1 MNGPV
6 QNKQE
11 QQSEKFVVY
20 GMMAAMVFMVAIPL
34 LAIAGEHIEQLLLGW
49 LYFPLRTVPQMSI
62 DWPTAILGT
71 VCSLLFVVGLHRT
84 ARWFLRSTTEEA
96 VAVTY
101 NWTWRSS
108 LVVSAT
114 LFVLFASGTALV
126 GATHQFIWLLSGRSD
141 SSSEAIP
148 VSELGAVAQAR
159 DAARRTMARNELKQF
174 GLALHNF
181 HDTFGAFPPGGTMNE
196 DGELLHGWAVFLGMY
211 TSYYAKDVDY
221 RMSWR
226 TPPNDRV
233 YKCQISDFLN
243 PAQPGSVFDSEGFG
257 LCHWAGNI
265 HVLPIRLVRPDDSKA
280 HDGYSGYVEQ
290 LKKRK
295 QAVSLDQI
303 TDGTSNT
310 ILLGTVGERFKP
322 WGHPANVRDPALG
335 INRSPEGFGGPH
347 GWHGGMF
354 LMCDGSVKFLSDKT
368 DLKMMKALA
377 TPAGGE
383 TIPEEFAI
391 RHLR

>member
-20 GMMAAMVFMVAIPL
+20 GVIAAMVFMVAIPL

-49 LYFPLRTVPQMSI
+49 LYFPLRTIPQMSI

-126 GATHQFIWLLSGRSD
+126 GATHQVIWVLSGQGRSSD
-141 SSSEAIP
+141 EN
-148 VSELGAVAQAR
+148 VSAAELGAVASAR
-159 DAARRTMARNELKQF
+159 EAARRTQTRNNLKMV
-174 GLALHNF
+174 GLAIHNT
-181 HDTFGAFPPGGTMNE
+181 HDTFLALPPGGTIDQ
-196 DGELLHGWAVFLGMY
+196 DGTLMHGWAIFLGNFANY
-211 TSYYAKDVDY
+211 TNSGIDFSVPWNK
-221 RMSWR
+221 
-226 TPPNDRV
+226 PPNDRF
-233 YKCQISDFLN
+233 YKCGLPDYIN
-243 PAQPGSVFDSEGFG
+243 PAIPAPHFDSDGYG
-257 LCHWAGNI
+257 LSHMAGNVR
-265 HVLPIRLVRPDDSKA
+265 VLPVQQSHPDPAERLDTAGGWMHALGIRQKA
-280 HDGYSGYVEQ
+280 
-290 LKKRK
+290 L
-295 QAVSLDQI
+295 SLSDI

-335 INRSPEGFGGPH
+335 INRSPEGFGGPP
-347 GWHGGMF
+347 GWNGAMF

-368 DLKMMKALA
+368 DLKIMKALA
-377 TPAGGE
+377 TPAGAE